1 MGIYCSSELYRGHI
15 SSEKTVIM
23 KLILLTIFVAAAF
36 AEEAVEEAKPEAP
49 KAVVPVHAV
58 HPFHG
63 LWGHQLQWPGIRAPG
78 FSATCFGCRGKRS
91 AVEAAPVEED
101 ARVFG
106 LGHNSYVGRTVW
118 GFPLT
123 KRSAEEVAPA
133 EVADCVFGLGHNS
146 CVGRTVWGFPR
157 GKRSAEPGYY
167 HPYGLYGYPYH
178 FGYHA
183 LKPLKSGTAVHP
195 GHATSFVERSP
206 QGAKA

>member
-1 MGIYCSSELYRGHI
+1 MGTHCSSEINRGHI
-15 SSEKTVIM
+15 SKSKTAIM
-23 KLILLTIFVAAAF
+23 KLLLLTIFVAAAF

-91 AVEAAPVEED
+91 AEEA
-101 ARVFG
+101 
-106 LGHNSYVGRTVW
+106 
-118 GFPLT
+118 
-123 KRSAEEVAPA
+123 APA

-167 HPYGLYGYPYH
+167 HPYGFYGYPYH

-183 LKPLKSGTAVHP
+183 LKPLKSGTAIHP